1 LAEEVTAVQRI
12 RRTCLAVV
20 PLLTA
25 AFTAPLAPAAGAPA
39 PVVQPAVAGP
49 DAAAVQTTDPGDWTN
64 RRLAA
69 QLVLAGVDM
78 HHLDVAEDWV
88 RRGAGGIVLFGEPP
102 SHLRAQLRAVRDA
115 GRVAPFVASDEEG
128 GLVQRLRDVIYPLPS
143 AEWMG
148 AHRTAAQV
156 RDMAA
161 AYGERMRHIG
171 VDVDLAPV
179 ADLLVPGFFIA
190 EQHRAFAT
198 RPQRVARFAGAWQR
212 GLRASGVLATVK
224 HWPGHG
230 HAEDTHHGLAVT
242 PPWSQLKVADLLP
255 FDALLS
261 AHVPAVMV
269 GHLVVPGLTESRH
282 TPASLSRAALHR
294 LRDRAGPDVLIVT
307 DSLSMGAIR
316 TDLGLS
322 QEAAAVRAL
331 RHGAD
336 VALVQDIG
344 FGPVV
349 RAIRDALADGSY
361 PRARAERSVRRILAA
376 KERLG

>member
-1 LAEEVTAVQRI
+1 
-12 RRTCLAVV
+12 V

-25 AFTAPLAPAAGAPA
+25 AFTAPLSPAVGAPA
-39 PVVQPAVAGP
+39 PVVQRAVTGP
-49 DAAAVQTTDPGDWTN
+49 EVAAPTADLSGWTN

-78 HHLDVAEDWV
+78 HHLDDAQDWV

-102 SHLRAQLRAVRDA
+102 AHLRAKLRAVRDA
-115 GRVAPFVASDEEG
+115 GRIAPFVASDEEG
-128 GLVQRLRDVIYPLPS
+128 GLVQRLRAVIYPLPS

-161 AYGERMRHIG
+161 AYGERMRRIG

-179 ADLLVPGFFIA
+179 ADLLVPGYFIA
-190 EQHRAFAT
+190 EQHRSFAA

-212 GLRASGVLATVK
+212 GLRDSGILATVK

-230 HAEDTHHGLAVT
+230 HAEDTHNHLAVT
-242 PPWSQLKVADLLP
+242 PPWSQLRTADLVP

-282 TPASLSRAALHR
+282 TPASLSRAALRR
-294 LRDRAGPDVLIVT
+294 LRERAGPDVLIVT

-322 QEAAAVRAL
+322 QPAAALRAL
-331 RHGAD
+331 RRGAD

-349 RAIRDALADGSY
+349 RAIRAALADGSY

-376 KERLG
+376 KAELR